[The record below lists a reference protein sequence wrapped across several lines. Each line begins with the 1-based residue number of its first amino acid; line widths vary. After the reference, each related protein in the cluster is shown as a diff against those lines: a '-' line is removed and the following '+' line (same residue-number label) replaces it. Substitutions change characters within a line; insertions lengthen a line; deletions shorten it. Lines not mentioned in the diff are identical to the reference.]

1 MTNKHS
7 APSIWS
13 FDGGDGGAGHNA
25 VVCGTTGAGK
35 TTLMASLVAM
45 LGSRRTLKL
54 DEDVDG
60 DTKPDPDKEGG
71 K

>member
-13 FDGGDGGAGHNA
+13 FDGGDGVAGRNT
-25 VVCGTTGAGK
+25 VVCGTAGAGK